1 MRQEIYLTD
10 LGKLANPQE
19 HAASIRVTDKWE
31 VVPYETSER
40 SGTLLAAVKNVKP
53 DPVTFTLGLTG
64 WYRIYVCLP
73 GYGSFGS
80 YAINLQLTNDKSYAQ
95 LCPSGQA
102 HGKFEEIYWK
112 SADLTGQDITLSK
125 FKTGIDHDAMLAW
138 LRFVPMSDDEIAA
151 YKHDQQRRD
160 TKRIYATHDM
170 HGHLYLYDP
179 QKAADWYCIVE
190 NYRDSDVASFSMENV
205 MIFDGDPAAGDPDNQ
220 GYYRPGDRNVQKGLK
235 PNLTFGL
242 LNNLVHYG
250 HDMGLE
256 MYLSMRMGAW
266 GIEFPYDQM
275 YFANKFANE
284 HPELRCFDRLGAPA
298 EAMSYLYPEVQDYLI
313 DIFAK
318 MAETDC
324 DGVEMIFTRGV
335 PYVLYEQPF
344 IDLFRSRYGD
354 LDPRRLPIADKRVH
368 GLFCEVM
375 TGFVARLRKR
385 LDDVRAACNKK
396 PVKLIARVHASI
408 ENGRLVGID
417 VAEWARQKLI
427 DVIVSYPMFIAE
439 NMDADVWADEER
451 TLLDLDK
458 YRQFVQT
465 SPAAPVIRQGNFD
478 YEDVTELIKQHHN
491 GDPLTEEERIASF
504 KALGLPVFFEI
515 LPRQMPTEE
524 YKRRALRLYERGAE
538 GISLWD
544 TYNRVPNRQQW
555 TMVRRLGHKDELAQ
569 YSSGEGD
576 LYRYIPVLRING
588 QNISLYKPMWGG

>member
-138 LRFVPMSDDEIAA
+138 LRFVPMSDDETAV
-151 YKHDQQRRD
+151 YQDDQQRRD

-235 PNLTFGL
+235 PNLTFEL
-242 LNNLVHYG
+242 LNNLIHYG

-275 YFANKFANE
+275 YFANKFASE